1 MKNTEKQLRQLQ
13 DLHMTEAERISMRTK
28 IISFIESTSPSVYQK
43 IPSPFMM
50 NFWSPVFVA
59 MASIVFVIFGGSAVA
74 YNASSSLPGDI
85 LYNFKVH
92 VNEEVAGIFIKSP
105 LEKITFEQY
114 RVAKRIEEVK
124 KLATDGTL
132 TAENAAIAEKNVDIH
147 IAKIN
152 ESAKALAAT
161 DPKEFVEAAKGLE
174 PILDAHEKDLTE
186 IAEIQKLDTTQD
198 KLIEK
203 VISDNPTVL
212 PNTKIEAKIDTK
224 IDTNPALDTTVN
236 TLEDKTPVVQ
246 KAENKVVDSIISK
259 VQLESDILQ
268 KIAEPLTAK
277 GFVKDTITKTEA
289 EKEIIPE
296 VNKVIQ

>member
-13 DLHMTEAERISMRTK
+13 NIRMTEMERISMRTK
-28 IISFIESTSPSVYQK
+28 IIAFIESTSPSVYQK

-74 YNASSSLPGDI
+74 YNASSSLPGDL

-132 TAENAAIAEKNVDIH
+132 TAENAAIAEKNIDNH
-147 IAKIN
+147 IAKID

-174 PILDAHEKDLTE
+174 PILDAHEKDLIDLVETAKPTKEVTDIQVVSTE
-186 IAEIQKLDTTQD
+186 NQLIKTSVINTTTET
-198 KLIEK
+198 KANIEPTIETKK
-203 VISDNPTVL
+203 VD
-212 PNTKIEAKIDTK
+212 
-224 IDTNPALDTTVN
+224 
-236 TLEDKTPVVQ
+236 DKTPTIQ

-259 VQLESDILQ
+259 VQIESDILQ
-268 KIAEPLTAK
+268 KIAEPLLDKNVVK
-277 GFVKDTITKTEA
+277 GVVKDTVTKTEV

-296 VNKVIQ
+296 ATKVIQ